1 MNVNAL
7 ETLFWRLNASQQDAD
22 RFRQDRDAFMSEFRL
37 TDEEKQAVRGLD
49 VKGLHESG
57 VSCLLLMMA
66 CSRVNGFDKMGEYMA
81 AMAGGDLP
89 SDASVGG

>member
-22 RFRQDRDAFMSEFRL
+22 RFRQDRDAYMSDFRL
-37 TDEEKQAVRGLD
+37 TDEEKQAVRVLD

-57 VSCLLLMMA
+57 VSCMLLMMA
-66 CSRVNGFDKMGEYMA
+66 CSRVNGFDKMGVYMA
-81 AMAGGDLP
+81 AMAGGGSP
-89 SDASVGG
+89 PDAGAGG